1 MKPKL
6 RHFAV
11 LGVSPA
17 DDMTT
22 IRMAWRSKV
31 RALHPDRAR
40 NRAKATADLAEVNA
54 AFDAL
59 QGHVPKRSVEK
70 PVARDASKAARARNK
85 PKHVATF
92 GLGATVVCPKPKK
105 HAQGLNREMQK
116 LSERARDGYA
126 RARRIVAPA

>member
-1 MKPKL
+1 MRPKL

-11 LGVSPA
+11 LGVTPA

-31 RALHPDRAR
+31 RLLHPDRAR

-59 QGHVPKRSVEK
+59 QGHVPVPTFENPVGRVAPKAKGLRKKPEQPVAGGASAETPPPKARSV
-70 PVARDASKAARARNK
+70 
-85 PKHVATF
+85 
-92 GLGATVVCPKPKK
+92 
-105 HAQGLNREMQK
+105 GLNRELQK

-126 RARRIVAPA
+126 RARQIVRST